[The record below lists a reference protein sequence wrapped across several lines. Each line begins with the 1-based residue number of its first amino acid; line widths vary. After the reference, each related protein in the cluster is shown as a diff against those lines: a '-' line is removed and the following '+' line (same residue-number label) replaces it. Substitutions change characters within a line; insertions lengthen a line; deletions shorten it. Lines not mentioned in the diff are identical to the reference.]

1 MDNSSKLN
9 EGQLIAERYRLK
21 KYVGSG
27 SFGEVWLATDIDL
40 EIDVA
45 IKMYISLD
53 QTAQDE
59 FKTEYR
65 VAYGLQHENLLTAQY
80 YGVWEHRPFLIMKY
94 CSNGSAAGMLG
105 IMPEKMI
112 WHFIHDVAAGL
123 AHLHGLNPPV
133 IHQDIKPENILVDE
147 KRTFLITDFG
157 ISKKMRSTMRK
168 QSKRSIG
175 SGALAYM
182 GPERFKREPISVK
195 ASDIWA
201 LGVSIYEIAT
211 GELPFEGQG
220 GGMLLA
226 GAMLPELS
234 ADKWSAN
241 LNDAMQACLAKE
253 TWDRPTA
260 RQLADYAGRILRG
273 RDISWSDFMA
283 RASRKSDEYDGDD
296 SEDMED
302 LDPIPQ
308 AARTDDGDSRRTRR
322 PEPRD
327 SDSDGHERNAR
338 ATVRNS
344 SHSVPRYD
352 EEPAEAP
359 ARTVPIDGGSQF
371 GGSGGKTPDNGN
383 GRHKSKGKLIAIIA
397 GAVIL
402 IAAAVAAFLLNK
414 GDSAGSDNNEVDT
427 EAIVRRYER
436 ISDLCES
443 NIRNADANSYTMLLE
458 AAAELDSL
466 RAYHMEY
473 NFIDRDPKYD
483 YSAIEADYNTKVDE
497 IAGRYSDLGNRLLQ
511 GEEYPTAISYLHIA
525 TLLKPDG
532 PAAERLVSVAGSTGV
547 KALKMIVRRASV
559 SGNTLTLHYDGLG
572 NEDEDGVPLEI
583 TADGGGVSASVSQA
597 VMLRAG
603 HGQTLEIDLGQT
615 FPEDADVS
623 LDIKSRKY
631 QIFNETISNR

>member
-1 MDNSSKLN
+1 M
-9 EGQLIAERYRLK
+9 
-21 KYVGSG
+21 
-27 SFGEVWLATDIDL
+27 
-40 EIDVA
+40 
-45 IKMYISLD
+45 
-53 QTAQDE
+53 
-59 FKTEYR
+59 
-65 VAYGLQHENLLTAQY
+65 
-80 YGVWEHRPFLIMKY
+80 
-94 CSNGSAAGMLG
+94 
-105 IMPEKMI
+105 
-112 WHFIHDVAAGL
+112 
-123 AHLHGLNPPV
+123 
-133 IHQDIKPENILVDE
+133 
-147 KRTFLITDFG
+147 
-157 ISKKMRSTMRK
+157 
-168 QSKRSIG
+168 
-175 SGALAYM
+175 
-182 GPERFKREPISVK
+182 
-195 ASDIWA
+195 
-201 LGVSIYEIAT
+201 
-211 GELPFEGQG
+211 
-220 GGMLLA
+220 
-226 GAMLPELS
+226 
-234 ADKWSAN
+234 
-241 LNDAMQACLAKE
+241 
-253 TWDRPTA
+253 
-260 RQLADYAGRILRG
+260 
-273 RDISWSDFMA
+273 
-283 RASRKSDEYDGDD
+283 
-296 SEDMED
+296 
-302 LDPIPQ
+302 
-308 AARTDDGDSRRTRR
+308 
-322 PEPRD
+322 
-327 SDSDGHERNAR
+327 
-338 ATVRNS
+338 
-344 SHSVPRYD
+344 
-352 EEPAEAP
+352 
-359 ARTVPIDGGSQF
+359 
-371 GGSGGKTPDNGN
+371 
-383 GRHKSKGKLIAIIA
+383 
-397 GAVIL
+397 IL

-603 HGQTLEIDLGQT
+603 RGQTLEIDLGQT
-615 FPEDADVS
+615 FPEDADIS